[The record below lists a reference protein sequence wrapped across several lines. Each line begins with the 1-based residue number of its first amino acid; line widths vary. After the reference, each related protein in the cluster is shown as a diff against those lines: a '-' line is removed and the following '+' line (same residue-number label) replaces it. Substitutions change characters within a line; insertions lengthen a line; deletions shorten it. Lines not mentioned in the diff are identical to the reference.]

1 MATRPNTQC
10 CSLDPNH
17 PRAPSGVRP
26 IVDPLAFARE
36 ANAAYLRWRGAL
48 VPSSW
53 RRLPSVLGVTFC
65 RDDLLVVGSLEARD
79 ETGARSVTVS
89 LSRLTGAAP
98 TEADVRAVM
107 ADFLAAD
114 ATASREHRGGITCL
128 YSSVSF
134 ERASRQGALADV
146 G

>member
-1 MATRPNTQC
+1 MATRPNTQSL
-10 CSLDPNH
+10 SLDSTI
-17 PRAPSGVRP
+17 PRVPSGVRP

-128 YSSVSF
+128 YSSVAF
-134 ERASRQGALADV
+134 ERSPGHGALA
-146 G
+146 GLG

>member
-1 MATRPNTQC
+1 MATRPNTQSL
-10 CSLDPNH
+10 SLDPTI

-26 IVDPLAFARE
+26 IVDPMAFARE

-107 ADFLAAD
+107 ADFLAVD

-134 ERASRQGALADV
+134 ERAPGHGALA
-146 G
+146 GLG

>member
-1 MATRPNTQC
+1 MAISQNTPC
-10 CSLDPNH
+10 CSLDPTV
-17 PRAPSGVRP
+17 PRARSGVRP

-65 RDDLLVVGSLEARD
+65 RDDLLVVGSLEASD

-89 LSRLTGAAP
+89 LSRLTGSAP

-107 ADFLAAD
+107 ADFLAAG
-114 ATASREHRGGITCL
+114 ATASLEHRGGIACL
-128 YSSVSF
+128 YSRVSF
-134 ERASRQGALADV
+134 ERPSGHGALA
-146 G
+146 GLG

>member
-1 MATRPNTQC
+1 MATRLNTRL
-10 CSLDPNH
+10 SPSTLKP

-26 IVDPLAFARE
+26 IIDPLAFARE

-65 RDDLLVVGSLEARD
+65 RDDLLVVASLEARD

-107 ADFLAAD
+107 ADFLAAG

-128 YSSVSF
+128 YSSASF
-134 ERASRQGALADV
+134 ERAPGQGALADV